1 MKPQFLIAGAALALL
16 AGSAFAQ
23 PQGGGGV
30 RAACSAD
37 FQKYCPDAKPGP
49 GGGLRECVTANYKAF
64 TKPCQ
69 DAIAEMRSRM
79 QSGAAGGGKP
89 N

>member
-16 AGSAFAQ
+16 AGSAFAD
-23 PQGGGGV
+23 PPAGGV
-30 RAACSAD
+30 RATCPAD

-49 GGGLRECVTANYKAF
+49 GGGLRECVTAHFKEF

-69 DAIAEMRSRM
+69 DAIIEMRTRM
-79 QSGAAGGGKP
+79 QSSGAGGGKA